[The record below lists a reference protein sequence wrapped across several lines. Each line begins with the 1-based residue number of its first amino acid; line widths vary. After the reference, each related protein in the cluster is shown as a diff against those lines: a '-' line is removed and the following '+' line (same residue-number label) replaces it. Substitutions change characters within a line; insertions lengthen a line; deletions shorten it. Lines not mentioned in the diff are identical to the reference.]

1 MQRTKSKILSIL
13 LSLVMLLSLLPT
25 TALAAGTYPAAS
37 EVCVDGSKYFGDPSN
52 YYFKNNAS
60 GCSNDP
66 TGYNAYYNPTTGT
79 LTLDGYNGGSI
90 TVGGTRSKITV
101 VLKGTNTITN
111 GSLTS
116 AWGGDITVT
125 SSSGGTLSI
134 TNTLNDSNAAIG
146 IETGYGPQTTGNVT
160 ITGNAQVKID
170 MTHNGTRGYEKAYG
184 IFAREN
190 ITISGDASVDIICK
204 TPYNTARFGD
214 YCNGLRTDKNVT
226 IDTNGTIKIDVKT
239 AGGDG
244 AYSYGIYPVGGP
256 ATLTNVG
263 KMEVQWKKDGSSGGV
278 GYKGVSYDTST
289 YAVNVDETT
298 CIATYMPKGPATT
311 PITGELPVTI
321 IAPVKGGTPETTI
334 SGTNFT
340 GSITW
345 IPADTGGKFA
355 ANTAYTANVTLTAN
369 TGYQFASDVNP
380 TVTDA
385 TISEKSVSADGKTLT
400 FKAAFAKTGSATL
413 KGIDIITNPALTVAV
428 PTAAPNATATNERSL
443 AVTGV
448 YDDGTGGPV
457 AVNWKIT
464 TDPIPTGVSLDGSTL
479 KVTNDA
485 EAGTFMIKATSA
497 EGYTDAE
504 TVTITKDTPVGSA
517 IVLTPPTSTIVA
529 VPKSDTPNE
538 IDLPTATVYD
548 QYGKLMTG
556 TFSIT
561 YAIDGDTPTGVKL
574 DSATGKLTVK
584 RFAQAGVVE
593 IVGKLTTTAGTV
605 TSDPVTYT
613 ITRETSKVT
622 YVLVSKLYHNMPVPE
637 VTEPGGTNSAD
648 QQFTAEVLDQYLQ
661 EMTGQTVTWRVTDTA
676 GNPVHGVS
684 IDDTGKLT
692 VTNEAPAITV
702 YVTATCSGIVSNK
715 SKVTINKEPTKAT
728 LVEIFNQAEED
739 PETSLLIPAA
749 TFTNSE
755 AYTAKVYDQY
765 GAETGGMVF
774 WKLDKTYT
782 GVELDT
788 TTSTGNAILKVDNT
802 AAPGTIQLI
811 ANCSTV
817 GSTASKTLDITLVN
831 KTVDTTLTV
840 TQADTTYGT
849 ALADPVFTSP
859 EGTIKT
865 TIHYSTPTSS
875 AYSSAT
881 PPTNA
886 GKYVVNVVCET
897 ATHIYTGHANFKIE
911 PKSISNM
918 LQPITG
924 TYTYTGTP
932 QKPTAV
938 VMDGTKPL
946 VEGTD
951 YTVSYGTNVHV
962 FEAATV
968 YVEGKGNYTG
978 TFSRNFKIQPK
989 PIDITS
995 VLTTNRDYEKDN
1007 VDVDCTVTLPVDSL
1021 VKQGEHYLVFA
1032 TMDDDTAGTNKT
1044 VNVLVK
1050 MVKGGL
1056 GENYTLNK
1064 DTTTATV
1071 NINKINPADPTGL
1084 KGVKGQKLSDVELPA
1099 GWTWYAPSIVMDT
1112 AGTQTFHAN
1121 YAGDANHNAL
1131 HMHLITVNVLD
1142 KTDVSASIT
1151 FPDGEKEYTGSWMEY
1166 KEATISGTNLGTGAK
1181 WNYVYTAGTGTLLA
1195 GYPQGIGT
1203 YTVTATYEDSINF
1216 GIATATLTITAKKVA
1231 IPAADTTVFT
1241 YDGNAK
1247 TYGISDTADYTV
1259 TGNSQT
1265 NAGDHTVT
1273 VALKDKA
1280 TTAWAD
1286 GTTADKTYTFKIMKA
1301 TPTGEP
1307 AYTKITTSGKKL
1319 SDAALT
1325 TTGSTF
1331 SVPGTVQWVDDTGA
1345 ALPGTTTVEAN
1356 KLYKWVFTPTDSTN
1370 YESINGS
1377 IKLWSKSTSSGG
1389 GSYYAPVAPDM
1400 PMVYWGCTG
1409 DAVKALQE
1417 KLNAK
1422 GFHSG
1427 NVDGIFGA
1435 KTYAAVTAFQKA
1447 NSLGVD
1453 GIVGKLTWAKLY
1465 DATPVNVTPGTTQ
1478 PMLRT
1483 GSRGDAVR
1491 KLQELLNAK
1500 GYTCGSVDGIFGS
1513 KTYAA
1518 VLAFQKANGLAADG
1532 IVGSLTWGKL
1542 V

>member
-1 MQRTKSKILSIL
+1 MKRIIAVL
-13 LSLVMLLSLLPT
+13 LAVSLTLSLLCVPAYAT
-25 TALAAGTYPAAS
+25 AGTDGEFTATAS
-37 EVCVDGSKYFGDPSN
+37 KETIKAGDTFDVTIALKRTTSTVVGALDFKVALSSGLEYVSHKLGDLDAYSLKSYTPVNGVFTATMTATGVTKDITVLTLTIKAKDTNCGLNKVTFSDFSVGNSDG
-52 YYFKNNAS
+52 
-60 GCSNDP
+60 
-66 TGYNAYYNPTTGT
+66 TGT
-79 LTLDGYNGGSI
+79 LNYGSLDE
-90 TVGGTRSKITV
+90 V
-101 VLKGTNTITN
+101 VVTTYTALTGNLPITIT
-111 GSLTS
+111 
-116 AWGGDITVT
+116 
-125 SSSGGTLSI
+125 
-134 TNTLNDSNAAIG
+134 
-146 IETGYGPQTTGNVT
+146 
-160 ITGNAQVKID
+160 
-170 MTHNGTRGYEKAYG
+170 
-184 IFAREN
+184 
-190 ITISGDASVDIICK
+190 
-204 TPYNTARFGD
+204 
-214 YCNGLRTDKNVT
+214 
-226 IDTNGTIKIDVKT
+226 
-239 AGGDG
+239 
-244 AYSYGIYPVGGP
+244 
-256 ATLTNVG
+256 
-263 KMEVQWKKDGSSGGV
+263 
-278 GYKGVSYDTST
+278 
-289 YAVNVDETT
+289 
-298 CIATYMPKGPATT
+298 
-311 PITGELPVTI
+311 
-321 IAPVKGGTPETTI
+321 APVKGVAPETTI
-334 SGTNFT
+334 SGTNYT

-345 IPADTGGKFA
+345 NPAIAAGGKFA
-355 ANTAYTANVTLTAN
+355 ANTEYTAAVELTAN

-380 TVTDA
+380 TVVGSD
-385 TISEKSVSADGKTLT
+385 SVTGVNVKNSGKTLE
-400 FKAAFAKTGSATL
+400 FKAAFAKT
-413 KGIDIITNPALTVAV
+413 DTVK
-428 PTAAPNATATNERSL
+428 
-443 AVTGV
+443 VTKV
-448 YDDGTGGPV
+448 Q
-457 AVNWKIT
+457 I
-464 TDPIPTGVSLDGSTL
+464 GSTAPSL
-479 KVTNDA
+479 NVP
-485 EAGTFMIKATSA
+485 EALGI
-497 EGYTDAE
+497 
-504 TVTITKDTPVGSA
+504 
-517 IVLTPPTSTIVA
+517 
-529 VPKSDTPNE
+529 
-538 IDLPTATVYD
+538 
-548 QYGKLMTG
+548 GK
-556 TFSIT
+556 
-561 YAIDGDTPTGVKL
+561 P
-574 DSATGKLTVK
+574 
-584 RFAQAGVVE
+584 
-593 IVGKLTTTAGTV
+593 GTV
-605 TSDPVTYT
+605 TVTNTYSVTVHTDSGLLHNPSGVKWSVSGLEGVTVDPDTGDLT
-613 ITRETSKVT
+613 IS
-622 YVLVSKLYHNMPVPE
+622 SNC
-637 VTEPGGTNSAD
+637 PGGGITL
-648 QQFTAEVLDQYLQ
+648 TATY
-661 EMTGQTVTWRVTDTA
+661 G
-676 GNPVHGVS
+676 GVS
-684 IDDTGKLT
+684 STPATLT
-692 VTNEAPAITV
+692 VWRATPAVKWLKIVDPATGGAPQT
-702 YVTATCSGIVSNK
+702 
-715 SKVTINKEPTKAT
+715 TIIPP
-728 LVEIFNQAEED
+728 VGDD
-739 PETSLLIPAA
+739 PADMIDVKYE
-749 TFTNSE
+749 
-755 AYTAKVYDQY
+755 AKVYDQFSQP
-765 GAETGGMVF
+765 ATITEVD
-774 WKLDKTYT
+774 WKRTPD
-782 GVELDT
+782 
-788 TTSTGNAILKVDNT
+788 
-802 AAPGTIQLI
+802 PQHMGTLE
-811 ANCSTV
+811 TV
-817 GSTASKTLDITLVN
+817 GGPYILTLHVFHNTEAIPFDLTATLKANPAIKDTVKIKVENKPLKTLE
-831 KTVDTTLTV
+831 V

-849 ALADPVFTSP
+849 ALADPVFTAP

-865 TIHYSTPTSS
+865 LIHYSTPTSS

-881 PPTNA
+881 KPTNA
-886 GKYVVNVVCET
+886 GEYVVNVVCET

-924 TYTYTGTP
+924 TYTYTGAP

-938 VMDGTKPL
+938 VMDGTKTL

-995 VLTTNRDYEKDN
+995 VSTTNRDYEEGRL
-1007 VDVDCTVTLPVDSL
+1007 DVDCTVTLPVASN
-1021 VKQGEHYLVFA
+1021 VKQGEHYHVYA

-1050 MVKGGL
+1050 MEKGGL

-1071 NINKINPADPTGL
+1071 NINQINPADPTGL
-1084 KGVKGQKLSDVELPA
+1084 KGVKGQKLSTVELPD

-1142 KTDVSASIT
+1142 KTDVSTFIT
-1151 FPDGEKEYTGSWMEY
+1151 FPNGEKEYTGSWMEY
-1166 KEATISGTNLGTGAK
+1166 KEASISGTNLGTGAK
-1181 WNYVYTAGTGTLLA
+1181 WNYVYTAGTGTLMAA
-1195 GYPQGIGT
+1195 GFPEGIGT

-1216 GIATATLTITAKKVA
+1216 GIATATLTIVPKKVA

-1286 GTTADKTYTFKIMKA
+1286 GTTADKTYTFTIKQA

-1325 TTGSTF
+1325 TTGGTF
-1331 SVPGTVQWVDDTGA
+1331 SVPGTVKWVDDTGA

-1356 KLYKWVFTPTDSTN
+1356 KLYKWVFTPNDSTN

-1377 IKLWSKSTSSGG
+1377 IKLWSKSTSSSGG

-1409 DAVKALQE
+1409 DAVKTLQE

-1422 GFHSG
+1422 GFNSG

-1465 DATPVNVTPGTTQ
+1465 DATPVNVTPVTTQ

-1518 VLAFQKANGLAADG
+1518 VLAFQKANGLGADG
-1532 IVGSLTWGKL
+1532 IVGPLTWAKL
-1542 V
+1542 G

>member
-25 TALAAGTYPAAS
+25 TALAAGNPDPTAVSVNGGISFSSSNLYYTNGAS
-37 EVCVDGSKYFGDPSN
+37 
-52 YYFKNNAS
+52 A
-60 GCSNDP
+60 CSNNS
-66 TGYNAYYNPTTGT
+66 TGWNAAYDPTTGT
-79 LTLDGYNGGSI
+79 LTLDGYSGGSI
-90 TVGGTRSKITV
+90 RTGGTDADITV
-101 VLKGTNTITN
+101 VLKGTNTIN
-111 GSLTS
+111 DGSLMNDM
-116 AWGGDITVT
+116 GGDITIT
-125 SSSGGTLSI
+125 SDCGGTLSI
-134 TNTLNDSNAAIG
+134 TNTLSNSNPAIG
-146 IETGYGPQTTGNVT
+146 IEAGLSGSYQTGNVT
-160 ITGNAQVKID
+160 ITGDAKVTIN
-170 MTHNGTRGYEKAYG
+170 MTNNGTSTWEKAYG
-184 IFAREN
+184 IYAKEN
-190 ITISGDASVDIICK
+190 ITISGDASVDITCK

-214 YCNGLRTDKNVT
+214 YCNGLYAKNNVT
-226 IDTNGTIKIDVKT
+226 IDTSGTIKIDVKN
-239 AGGDG
+239 AGGDD
-244 AYSYGIYPVGGP
+244 AYSFGIYPMSG
-256 ATLTNVG
+256 ATLTKVG
-263 KMEVQWKKDGSSGGV
+263 NMEVQWKKGVSSGGAV
-278 GYKGVSYDTST
+278 YKGVSFDTST
-289 YAVNVDETT
+289 YAVYVDEANCT
-298 CIATYMPKGPATT
+298 ATYTPKGTA
-311 PITGELPVTI
+311 ITGDLPVAITK
-321 IAPVKGGTPETTI
+321 PVKGGTPQSAIAAATQYTGTIAWEGNPTT
-334 SGTNFT
+334 
-340 GSITW
+340 
-345 IPADTGGKFA
+345 FA
-355 ANTAYTANVTLTAN
+355 ANTAYTAKVELTAN
-369 TGYQFASDVNP
+369 SGYQFASDVNP

-400 FKAAFAKTGSATL
+400 FKATFPETDSKTL
-413 KGIDIITNPALTVAV
+413 KGINIITNPALTLAV
-428 PTAAPNATATNERSL
+428 PTAAPNATATNEQSL

-479 KVTNDA
+479 KVTNEA
-485 EAGTFMIKATSA
+485 EAGQVRIEASST
-497 EGYTDAE
+497 EGGYTDAE
-504 TVTITKDTPVGSA
+504 FVTITKDAPVESA
-517 IVLTPPTSTIVA
+517 IVLTAPSPATVA

-548 QYGKLMTG
+548 QYGKPMTG
-556 TFSIT
+556 TFTIT
-561 YAIDGDTPTGVKL
+561 YAIDGTTPTGVKL

-637 VTEPGGTNSAD
+637 VTEPGGTSSKD
-648 QQFTAEVLDQYLQ
+648 EQFTAEVLDQYLQ

-676 GNPVHGVS
+676 GKPVHGVS
-684 IDDTGKLT
+684 IDNTGKLT
-692 VTNEAPAITV
+692 VTNEAPGIKVYAI
-702 YVTATCSGIVSNK
+702 ATCQGVDSN
-715 SKVTINKEPTKAT
+715 NLDMT
-728 LVEIFNQAEED
+728 LHRDTAKDTFVKICNQVGDA
-739 PETSLLIPAA
+739 PETSLLIP
-749 TFTNSE
+749 TGSIPRSE
-755 AYTAKVYDQY
+755 DYTAKVYDQY
-765 GAETGGMVF
+765 GKETAGMVN
-774 WKLDKTYT
+774 WALDPATVP
-782 GVELDT
+782 GVELDD
-788 TTSTGNAILKVDNT
+788 TSIPGSATLKVDST
-802 AAPGTIQLI
+802 AAPGTIKLI

-817 GSTASKTLDITLVN
+817 GSTASKTLDITLVK

>member
-204 TPYNTARFGD
+204 TQYNTARFGD

-289 YAVNVDETT
+289 YAVNVDEDNCT
-298 CIATYMPKGPATT
+298 ATYTPKGTA
-311 PITGELPVTI
+311 ITGDLPVAITK
-321 IAPVKGGTPETTI
+321 PVKGETPQSAIATATQYTGTIAWEGNPTT
-334 SGTNFT
+334 
-340 GSITW
+340 
-345 IPADTGGKFA
+345 FA
-355 ANTAYTANVTLTAN
+355 ANTAYTAKVELTAN

-400 FKAAFAKTGSATL
+400 FKATFPETDSKTL
-413 KGIDIITNPALTVAV
+413 KGIDIITNPALTLAV
-428 PTAAPNATATNERSL
+428 PTAAPNAAATNERSL

-448 YDDGTGGPV
+448 YDDGSGGPV
-457 AVNWKIT
+457 AVTWKIT

-479 KVTNDA
+479 KITNDA
-485 EAGTFMIKATSA
+485 EAGQVRIEASST
-497 EGYTDAE
+497 EGGYTDAE
-504 TVTITKDTPVGSA
+504 FVTITKDTPVESA
-517 IVLTPPTSTIVA
+517 IVLTAPTPATVA

-548 QYGKLMTG
+548 QYGKPMTG

-561 YAIDGDTPTGVKL
+561 YEIVDTAPTGVTL
-574 DSATGKLTVK
+574 NTAGGKMKVK

-622 YVLVSKLYHNMPVPE
+622 DVLVSKLYHNMPVPK
-637 VTEPGGTNSAD
+637 VTEPGGTSSED

-692 VTNEAPAITV
+692 VTNEAPGIKVYAI
-702 YVTATCSGIVSNK
+702 ATCQGVDSN
-715 SKVTINKEPTKAT
+715 NLDMT
-728 LVEIFNQAEED
+728 LHRDTAKDTFVKICNQVGDA

-788 TTSTGNAILKVDNT
+788 LSIPGSATLKVDST
-802 AAPGTIQLI
+802 ATPGTIQLI

-817 GSTASKTLDITLVN
+817 GSTASQTLDITLVD
-831 KTVDTTLTV
+831 KTPASVTAVPAAQTGLFYNGTDQALVTAGTASGGTMQYSLDGTTWSTAVPTGKNVGAYTVQYKVVGDATHTDTAPEKCQLVTISPKFLTMDNLTPTGSTSKVYDGTTVSSITVGVKAGVLFGSDTLTITGTAVYNSANVNEANTITFTPDAITGNYELVPGVLTITGAKITPRDLTV
-840 TQADTTYGT
+840 T
-849 ALADPVFTSP
+849 P
-859 EGTIKT
+859 
-865 TIHYSTPTSS
+865 
-875 AYSSAT
+875 
-881 PPTNA
+881 NA
-886 GKYVVNVVCET
+886 GQSKKFGAED
-897 ATHIYTGHANFKIE
+897 
-911 PKSISNM
+911 
-918 LQPITG
+918 
-924 TYTYTGTP
+924 
-932 QKPTAV
+932 PTLHSTNSGRVPGQIPDFSGA
-938 VMDGTKPL
+938 L
-946 VEGTD
+946 SRAEGED
-951 YTVSYGTNVHV
+951 VGQY
-962 FEAATV
+962 
-968 YVEGKGNYTG
+968 
-978 TFSRNFKIQPK
+978 
-989 PIDITS
+989 DIT
-995 VLTTNRDYEKDN
+995 LG
-1007 VDVDCTVTLPVDSL
+1007 TLALIDHFSSGF
-1021 VKQGEHYLVFA
+1021 KA
-1032 TMDDDTAGTNKT
+1032 S
-1044 VNVLVK
+1044 
-1050 MVKGGL
+1050 
-1056 GENYTLNK
+1056 NYTLK
-1064 DTTTATV
+1064 MV
-1071 NINKINPADPTGL
+1071 SPAVKFEITKADAPAAPTGL
-1084 KGVKGQKLSDVELPA
+1084 KGYKDSALSTVTLPT
-1099 GWTWYAPSIVMDT
+1099 GWSWVD
-1112 AGTQTFHAN
+1112 GTLKMNTIGDQTFKAN
-1121 YAGDANHNAL
+1121 YAGDTNHQA
-1131 HMHLITVNVLD
+1131 
-1142 KTDVSASIT
+1142 
-1151 FPDGEKEYTGSWMEY
+1151 
-1166 KEATISGTNLGTGAK
+1166 GTN
-1181 WNYVYTAGTGTLLA
+1181 V
-1195 GYPQGIGT
+1195 
-1203 YTVTATYEDSINF
+1203 D
-1216 GIATATLTITAKKVA
+1216 
-1231 IPAADTTVFT
+1231 
-1241 YDGNAK
+1241 
-1247 TYGISDTADYTV
+1247 
-1259 TGNSQT
+1259 
-1265 NAGDHTVT
+1265 VT
-1273 VALKDKA
+1273 VK
-1280 TTAWAD
+1280 
-1286 GTTADKTYTFKIMKA
+1286 
-1301 TPTGEP
+1301 
-1307 AYTKITTSGKKL
+1307 
-1319 SDAALT
+1319 
-1325 TTGSTF
+1325 
-1331 SVPGTVQWVDDTGA
+1331 VVRR
-1345 ALPGTTTVEAN
+1345 
-1356 KLYKWVFTPTDSTN
+1356 
-1370 YESINGS
+1370 
-1377 IKLWSKSTSSGG
+1377 SSGG
-1389 GSYYAPVAPDM
+1389 GGSSYYAPVVPDM
-1400 PMVYWGCTG
+1400 PMVYRGCTG
-1409 DAVKALQE
+1409 DAVKTLQE

-1465 DATPVNVTPGTTQ
+1465 DATPVNVTPVTTQ

-1518 VLAFQKANGLAADG
+1518 VLAFQKANGLGADG
-1532 IVGSLTWGKL
+1532 IVGPLTWAKL
-1542 V
+1542 G

>member
-1 MQRTKSKILSIL
+1 MTATGVTKDITVLTLTIKAKDTNCGLNKVTFSDFSVGN
-13 LSLVMLLSLLPT
+13 S
-25 TALAAGTYPAAS
+25 
-37 EVCVDGSKYFGDPSN
+37 DG
-52 YYFKNNAS
+52 
-60 GCSNDP
+60 
-66 TGYNAYYNPTTGT
+66 TGT
-79 LTLDGYNGGSI
+79 LNY
-90 TVGGTRSKITV
+90 
-101 VLKGTNTITN
+101 
-111 GSLTS
+111 GSLDEVVVTTYT
-116 AWGGDITVT
+116 ALTGD
-125 SSSGGTLSI
+125 
-134 TNTLNDSNAAIG
+134 
-146 IETGYGPQTTGNVT
+146 
-160 ITGNAQVKID
+160 
-170 MTHNGTRGYEKAYG
+170 
-184 IFAREN
+184 
-190 ITISGDASVDIICK
+190 
-204 TPYNTARFGD
+204 
-214 YCNGLRTDKNVT
+214 
-226 IDTNGTIKIDVKT
+226 
-239 AGGDG
+239 
-244 AYSYGIYPVGGP
+244 
-256 ATLTNVG
+256 
-263 KMEVQWKKDGSSGGV
+263 
-278 GYKGVSYDTST
+278 
-289 YAVNVDETT
+289 
-298 CIATYMPKGPATT
+298 
-311 PITGELPVTI
+311 LPVAITK
-321 IAPVKGGTPETTI
+321 PVKGGTPETTI
-334 SGTNFT
+334 SGTNYT

-345 IPADTGGKFA
+345 DPAIAGGKFA
-355 ANTAYTANVTLTAN
+355 ANTPYTANVTLTAQD
-369 TGYQFASDVNP
+369 GYQFAEDVNP
-380 TVTDA
+380 TVAGA
-385 TISEKSVSADGKTLT
+385 TEVTGVNVKNSGKTLE
-400 FKAAFAKTGSATL
+400 FKATFAKTGSATL

-457 AVNWKIT
+457 AVTWEIMT
-464 TDPIPTGVSLDGSTL
+464 TPAPTGVSISGNTL
-479 KVTNDA
+479 KVTNEA
-485 EAGTFMIKATSA
+485 KAGTFMIKATSA
-497 EGYTDAE
+497 EGYTDSE
-504 TVTITKDTPVGSA
+504 TVTITKDTPVESA
-517 IVLTPPTSTIVA
+517 IVLTAPTSTTVA

-538 IDLPTATVYD
+538 IDLPTAAVYD
-548 QYGKLMTG
+548 QYGKPMTG

-561 YAIDGDTPTGVKL
+561 YAIDGGAPTGVTL
-574 DSATGKLTVK
+574 DTGAGKMKVK
-584 RFAQAGVVE
+584 RTAQAGEVE
-593 IVGKLTTTAGTV
+593 VVGKLITTAGTV

-622 YVLVSKLYHNMPVPE
+622 HVLVSKLFHNMPVPK
-637 VTEPGGTNSAD
+637 VTEPGGTSSKD
-648 QQFTAEVLDQYLQ
+648 EQFTAEVLDQYLQ

-676 GNPVHGVS
+676 GNPVTGVS
-684 IDDTGKLT
+684 IDNTGKLT
-692 VTNEAPAITV
+692 VTNEAPGIKVYAI
-702 YVTATCSGIVSNK
+702 ATCQGVDSN
-715 SKVTINKEPTKAT
+715 NLDMT
-728 LVEIFNQAEED
+728 LHREAAKDTFVVICDQVGDA
-739 PETSLLIPAA
+739 PETSLLIP
-749 TFTNSE
+749 TGTVTKNVD
-755 AYTAKVYDQY
+755 YTAKVYDQY
-765 GAETGGMVF
+765 GKLTAGMVN
-774 WKLDKTYT
+774 WELDKTYT

-788 TTSTGNAILKVDNT
+788 TSIPGSATLKVDKT
-802 AAPGTIQLI
+802 AESGTIKLT
-811 ANCSTV
+811 AKCSTV
-817 GSTASKTLDITLVN
+817 GSTASKTLDITLTK
-831 KTVDTTLTV
+831 KTVDTTSLTV

-849 ALADPVFTSP
+849 ALADPVFTAP
-859 EGTIKT
+859 EGTTKT
-865 TIHYSTPTSS
+865 LVHYSTPTSS
-875 AYSSAT
+875 AYSSDT

-886 GKYVVNVVCET
+886 GEYVVNVVCET
-897 ATHIYTGHANFKIE
+897 ATHIYMGDANFKIE

-924 TYTYTGTP
+924 TYTYTGAP

-938 VMDGTKPL
+938 VMDGTKTL

-968 YVEGKGNYTG
+968 SVEGIGNYTG

-995 VLTTNRDYEKDN
+995 VSTTNRDYEEGRL
-1007 VDVDCTVTLPVDSL
+1007 DVDCTVKLPVASL
-1021 VKQGEHYLVFA
+1021 VKQGTHYLVFA
-1032 TMDDDTAGTNKT
+1032 TMDDDTAGTGKT

-1071 NINKINPADPTGL
+1071 NINQINPADPTGL
-1084 KGVKGQKLSDVELPA
+1084 KGVKGNALSTVELPA
-1099 GWTWYAPSIVMDT
+1099 GWNWDAPATVMNT
-1112 AGTQTFHAN
+1112 AGTQTFKAH
-1121 YAGDANHNAL
+1121 YAGDANHKAVTGQA
-1131 HMHLITVNVLD
+1131 ITVNVLD
-1142 KTDVSASIT
+1142 KTDVSTFIT

-1181 WNYVYTAGTGTLLA
+1181 WDYVYTAGTGTLLA
-1195 GYPQGIGT
+1195 GFPQGIGT

-1216 GIATATLTITAKKVA
+1216 GIATATLTIVPKKVA

-1247 TYGISDTADYTV
+1247 TYGIADTADYTV

-1273 VALKDKA
+1273 VALKDKT

-1286 GTTADKTYTFKIMKA
+1286 GTTTDKTYTFTIKQA

-1307 AYTKITTSGKKL
+1307 KYTAITTSGKKL
-1319 SDAALT
+1319 ADAGLT
-1325 TTGSTF
+1325 TTGSNL
-1331 SVPGTVQWVDDTGA
+1331 SVPGTVKWVDDTTGA
-1345 ALPGTTTVEAN
+1345 DLPDTTTVEAN
-1356 KLYKWVFTPTDSTN
+1356 KLYKWVFTPNDSTN
-1370 YESINGS
+1370 YESITGS
-1377 IKLWSKSTSSGG
+1377 IKLWNKSTSSG
-1389 GSYYAPVAPDM
+1389 GSYYAPVVPDM

-1409 DAVKALQE
+1409 DAVKTLQE

-1422 GFHSG
+1422 GFNSG

-1465 DATPVNVTPGTTQ
+1465 DATPVNVTPVTTQ

-1542 V
+1542 G